1 MSPPFFSQPVVI
13 SARSNILP
21 AMKALRI
28 LCLVVCGGALAASC
42 SRDPQALRDS
52 HFQKGEA
59 YFKEGKLAEATVE
72 FRTAL
77 QYDARMGA
85 AYFKLGEISEKRQD
99 GLGAVQA
106 YVRAADLMPKDVE
119 AHIRAANYL
128 MAAQQF
134 EDARTVALKAVAL
147 DPKNVEAL
155 ILVGNASAG
164 LNNLERAIEELQAA
178 QKLDA
183 ADPRIFNN
191 LGWFEAL
198 QGRSDRAEA
207 IFRNAVAVAPKS
219 AAAHL
224 ALANYLGAKGKR
236 DEAEKS
242 LRTAVAVEPSDVPAL
257 RAIGWFLTVTNR
269 GKEAEPFLVDA
280 ARYDPKPDS
289 RMLLADFY
297 VWSGRDADAVR
308 VLEQLKSKEPGS
320 VLADTRL
327 ASIFYRTDPP
337 RAASLVKA
345 VLASHPE
352 NADAQLLSA
361 QLAFDARKLTE
372 ALSALEHLTTQYPR
386 LAAAHFLNGRV
397 LVELGR
403 FSEAA
408 KAFNEV
414 VTINPRA
421 VPARLYLARLELLNN
436 QAANARQIANEV
448 LKLAPG
454 NPAARLA
461 IVQADRVSGKLA
473 DANRQIAD
481 LARSY
486 PDWPPVHYEA
496 ARLAIFQSDWPT
508 AGKALDRIEALEA
521 NSREAFE
528 GRLAVDVGRKD
539 FKSAIQ
545 RLGSRLAKA
554 PDDQRVLLVAGQVYL
569 ASGDQARA
577 ERAWKMLLA
586 INPDNNDAYDALGRM
601 YADSGRAEAAEQQF
615 ATLADKGVNKEK
627 EYGLILAAVL
637 AHGQGKLDVAKQ
649 RYEKEL
655 ALNPQAAVAANN
667 LAWIYAEEGGNL
679 DVALNLAQTA
689 KRAEPDNPNFSDTLG
704 FVLLKKGLAAS
715 AIPEFQ
721 AAVNKSPKNA
731 TIQLHLAQAFAAD
744 GQGDNARMA
753 AQKALAIDP
762 AFPEASEARAIV
774 EGRGKPASP
783 PKGG

>member
-1 MSPPFFSQPVVI
+1 
-13 SARSNILP
+13 
-21 AMKALRI
+21 
-28 LCLVVCGGALAASC
+28 
-42 SRDPQALRDS
+42 
-52 HFQKGEA
+52 
-59 YFKEGKLAEATVE
+59 
-72 FRTAL
+72 
-77 QYDARMGA
+77 MGA
-85 AYFKLGEISEKRQD
+85 AYFRLGEIAEKQED
-99 GLGAVQA
+99 GPGAFRA
-106 YVRAADLMPKDVE
+106 YIRAADLMPTDIE
-119 AHIRAANYL
+119 AHLRAANYL
-128 MAAQQF
+128 MAARQF
-134 EDARTVALKAVAL
+134 EDARTMALKAVEL

-183 ADPRIFNN
+183 TDPRIYNN

-198 QGRSDRAEA
+198 RGRSDRAEA

-224 ALANYLGAKGKR
+224 ALANYLSATGRR

-242 LRTAVAVEPSDVPAL
+242 LRTAVAVEPTHVPAL
-257 RAIGWFLTVTNR
+257 RAVGWFLTVTNR
-269 GKEAEPFLVDA
+269 AKEAEPFLVDA
-280 ARYDPKPDS
+280 ARHDPKPDS
-289 RMLLADFY
+289 RILLADFY

-308 VLEQLKSKEPGS
+308 VLEQVKSTGPGS

-327 ASIFYRTDPP
+327 ASIFYRTDRP

-372 ALSALEHLTTQYPR
+372 AMSAIEALTTQYPR
-386 LAAAHFLNGRV
+386 LAQAHFLKGRV
-397 LVELGR
+397 LLELGR

-414 VTINPRA
+414 VVLNPRA
-421 VPARLYLARLELLNN
+421 VPARLYLARLQLLDNKV
-436 QAANARQIANEV
+436 ATARQIANEV
-448 LKLAPG
+448 LVLAPG

-461 IVQADRVSGKLA
+461 IVQADRASGELA
-473 DANRQIAD
+473 AANRQIAD

-486 PDWPPVHYEA
+486 PDWSPVHYEA

-508 AGKALDRIEALEA
+508 AQKALDRIEALDA
-521 NSREAFE
+521 DSREAFE

-539 FKSAIQ
+539 FKSAFQ
-545 RLGSRLAKA
+545 RLESRLAKD
-554 PDDQRVLLVAGQVYL
+554 PNDQRALLVAGQVYL
-569 ASGDQARA
+569 AAGDQGRA
-577 ERAWKMLLA
+577 EEAWKKLLA
-586 INPDNNDAYDALGRM
+586 INPGNNDAYDALGRL
-601 YADSGRAEAAEQQF
+601 YANSGRLEAAEQQF
-615 ATLADKGVNKEK
+615 ATLADKGVDK

-637 AHGQGKLDVAKQ
+637 AHSRGKLDVAKQ
-649 RYEKEL
+649 RYEKAL
-655 ALNPQAAVAANN
+655 AANPQSAVAANN

-689 KRAEPDNPNFSDTLG
+689 KRAAPDNPNFIDTLG
-704 FVLLKKGLAAS
+704 FVLLKKGLAAA

-731 TIQLHLAQAFAAD
+731 TIQLHLAQAFAAA
-744 GQGDNARMA
+744 GQADDARVA

-774 EGRGKPASP
+774 ERRGKPASS
-783 PKGG
+783 PKG